1 MSGED
6 ANAESNVARAA
17 HAGPGRE
24 AIRMVR
30 LPDAAGQQLGQ
41 FRKAG
46 NVLNIRAVQSISIKV
61 LRGFFAGVGQ
71 LLLAADRF
79 REAGTERERYGQPE
93 RFDPP
98 TGLDGESPAY
108 DGWRADGD
116 ARRAARAR
124 TGRHRRTARPTR
136 FRSLEATGNVRILT
150 PDMPAET
157 RGAPRL
163 KAASPPRRKTAV
175 RPRSTT
181 TRRREPRTQ
190 APADLP
196 MPGYDGLSLPSIRA
210 RLRGLDVA
218 QLRVL
223 RDHEKSGAN
232 RAGVVTM
239 FERRIARLE
248 AAAGDAT

>member
-1 MSGED
+1 
-6 ANAESNVARAA
+6 
-17 HAGPGRE
+17 
-24 AIRMVR
+24 MVR

-41 FRKAG
+41 LRKAG

-61 LRGFFAGVGQ
+61 LRGFFSGVGQ

-79 REAGTERERYGQPE
+79 REAGAERESYGQDAG
-93 RFDPP
+93 FDPP
-98 TGLDGESPAY
+98 TGLDGESSAY
-108 DGWRADGD
+108 DGRRAEGD

-124 TGRHRRTARPTR
+124 TGRHQRTVRPTR
-136 FRSLEATGNVRILT
+136 FRSLEPTGNVRILT
-150 PDMPAET
+150 PDLPAESG
-157 RGAPRL
+157 GAPRP
-163 KAASPPRRKTAV
+163 KAAARPRRKTAA
-175 RPRSTT
+175 RPRSAT
-181 TRRREPRTQ
+181 TRRSGPRTP
-190 APADLP
+190 ARADLP

-210 RLRGLDVA
+210 RLRGLDAA

-232 RAGVVTM
+232 RADVVTM

>member
-1 MSGED
+1 
-6 ANAESNVARAA
+6 
-17 HAGPGRE
+17 
-24 AIRMVR
+24 MVR

-41 FRKAG
+41 LRKAG

-61 LRGFFAGVGQ
+61 LRGFFSGVGQ

-79 REAGTERERYGQPE
+79 REAGTEHEPYGQDAG
-93 RFDPP
+93 FDPP

-108 DGWRADGD
+108 AGRRAEGD
-116 ARRAARAR
+116 ARRAAQAR
-124 TGRHRRTARPTR
+124 IGRHRRTARPTG
-136 FRSLEATGNVRILT
+136 FRSVESTGNVRILT
-150 PDMPAET
+150 PDMPAES

-181 TRRREPRTQ
+181 RRPGARTPD
-190 APADLP
+190 AADLP
-196 MPGYDGLSLPSIRA
+196 MPGYDDLSLPSIRA
-210 RLRGLDVA
+210 RLRGLDAV

-223 RDHEKSGAN
+223 RDHERSGAN
-232 RAGVVTM
+232 REDVVTM